1 MNGKQSMRVLFAIG
15 AIVIS
20 TNVFSQFRSQAVD
33 HYAFA
38 QPIIATSKKTIIPGL
53 LSDPTTNHKLL
64 SPIPLASSG
73 LGYDWRLQNN
83 FFWTG
88 NVTTMSY
95 NKGKFGTYFYWDV
108 QGNLRGTRGFID
120 IAGKNKRGL
129 KLTFLW
135 RSMVKT
141 KF

>member
-1 MNGKQSMRVLFAIG
+1 MKILILMVVILTNG
-15 AIVIS
+15 
-20 TNVFSQFRSQAVD
+20 NVFAQIHSQSVLDSYTFN
-33 HYAFA
+33 
-38 QPIIATSKKTIIPGL
+38 QPIFGTSKKTFIPGL
-53 LSDPTTNHKLL
+53 LSDPTKNYSSL
-64 SPIPLASSG
+64 SPMMITSSS
-73 LGYDWRLQNN
+73 YDWRMQNN

-108 QGNLRGTRGFID
+108 QGNLRGTRAFID
-120 IAGKNKRGL
+120 ISGKNKRGL

-135 RSMVKT
+135 RSLVKN

>member
-1 MNGKQSMRVLFAIG
+1 MKFLFIIG
-15 AIVIS
+15 AIAMS
-20 TNVFSQFRSQAVD
+20 KNACSQFRSQAVD
-33 HYAFA
+33 HYAFS
-38 QPIIATSKKTIIPGL
+38 QPILSTSKKTIVPGL
-53 LSDPTTNHKLL
+53 LSDPTKNYRLL
-64 SPIPLASSG
+64 SPMMFTSSG
-73 LGYDWRLQNN
+73 FGYDWRTQNN

-108 QGNLRGTRGFID
+108 QGNLRGARGFID
-120 IAGKNKRGL
+120 ISGKNKRGF

-135 RSMVKT
+135 RSMA

>member
-1 MNGKQSMRVLFAIG
+1 MKPVMKILFLM
-15 AIVIS
+15 VIFLAQLDAS
-20 TNVFSQFRSQAVD
+20 GQFRSPVVA
-33 HYAFA
+33 HYSFA
-38 QPIIATSKKTIIPGL
+38 QPVLAASKKTVIPGL
-53 LSDPTTNHKLL
+53 RTDPWGNYRMM
-64 SPIPLASSG
+64 SPLMIASS
-73 LGYDWRLQNN
+73 GYDWRMQNN

-95 NKGKFGTYFYWDV
+95 NQGKFGTYFYWDV

-120 IAGKNKRGL
+120 ISGKNKRGL

-135 RSMVKT
+135 RSVVKN

>member
-1 MNGKQSMRVLFAIG
+1 MKFLFLIVALAIN
-15 AIVIS
+15 IDSI
-20 TNVFSQFRSQAVD
+20 SQFRSQEIGR
-33 HYAFA
+33 YAFA
-38 QPIIATSKKTIIPGL
+38 QPFSTLASKKTIVPGL
-53 LSDPTTNHKLL
+53 FSDPARNYKLS
-64 SPIPLASSG
+64 SPVMFAAS
-73 LGYDWRLQNN
+73 GYDYRMQNN

-108 QGNLRGTRGFID
+108 QCNLSGTKGFID

-135 RSMVKT
+135 RSIVNR
-141 KF
+141 

>member
-1 MNGKQSMRVLFAIG
+1 MKIKILLLI
-15 AIVIS
+15 ILIIIK
-20 TNVFSQFRSQAVD
+20 TNVLAQFRATVAD
-33 HYAFA
+33 HYTFT
-38 QPIIATSKKTIIPGL
+38 QPILMTSQKTFIPGL
-53 LSDPTTNHKLL
+53 LSDPTGNYRAL
-64 SPIPLASSG
+64 SPIMVPSS
-73 LGYDWRLQNN
+73 GYDWRMQNN

-120 IAGKNKRGL
+120 ISGKNKRGL

-135 RSMVKT
+135 RPIMKS

>member
-1 MNGKQSMRVLFAIG
+1 MEAY
-15 AIVIS
+15 
-20 TNVFSQFRSQAVD
+20 SQFNPQSNQL
-33 HYAFA
+33 YSFQEPIFA
-38 QPIIATSKKTIIPGL
+38 ASKKTIVPGL
-53 LSDPTTNHKLL
+53 SSDPIGNYRISSPLMLTN
-64 SPIPLASSG
+64 SG
-73 LGYDWRLQNN
+73 YGFDNRMQNL

-88 NVTTMSY
+88 NITTMSY

-120 IAGKNKRGL
+120 ISGKNKRGL

-135 RSMVKT
+135 RANSKI

>member
-1 MNGKQSMRVLFAIG
+1 MKFLFL
-15 AIVIS
+15 IVALSIE
-20 TNVFSQFRSQAVD
+20 TKVFSQFRPQSD
-33 HYAFA
+33 GHFILT
-38 QPIIATSKKTIIPGL
+38 QPILASSKKTIIPGL
-53 LSDPTTNHKLL
+53 LSDPSKNYRMS
-64 SPIPLASSG
+64 SPMMLGSSFN
-73 LGYDWRLQNN
+73 DWRMQNN

-135 RSMVKT
+135 R
-141 KF
+141 